1 MMEILPNEPPPDSQT
16 PGPVEIIGKAKI
28 IRSIYEGRDIMPLWN
43 ELLGRV
49 TANHSD
55 AAALLDLSVIMNSV
69 GQTSEAA
76 IAQSAALRLS
86 KTYGL
91 TFGRGTG
98 LNVLVFVT
106 KGDFTANTPVELLLE
121 ESDAN
126 ILLHYVDAKT
136 ANLDDVPKH
145 DVAFVAVA
153 ESTDNLPVL
162 LNLERLLRD
171 WRGPIMNN
179 APRVVMG
186 LSRDGVADTLRE
198 GIVVATPAIT
208 RIPRNVLQ
216 DIVNDG
222 VALEVAAGIASYP
235 FIVRPLDT
243 HAGHGMEKIIDP
255 AQLLGFLEVHP
266 DQLFYIAPFI
276 DYASKDGKFRK
287 QRIAFIDGDA
297 YASHM
302 AVSEHWMVHYQSA
315 GMSHFEDRRAE
326 EAAWMASFDEDFAI
340 RHANA
345 FAELA
350 RCFGLDYF
358 AIDCAELPDGRLL
371 VFEVD
376 VGMYV
381 HCMDSA
387 ELFPYKEQVMKKL
400 FRAFEA
406 ALEQRAGNST
416 YIKTTSRQF

>member
-1 MMEILPNEPPPDSQT
+1 MMEILPNEPTRDSRT
-16 PGPVEIIGKAKI
+16 PGTAEIIGKAKI

-43 ELLGRV
+43 DLLGRV
-49 TANHSD
+49 VADHSD
-55 AAALLDLSVIMNSV
+55 AAAYLDLSIIMNSV
-69 GQTSEAA
+69 GQKSEAA
-76 IAQSAALRLS
+76 IAQRAALRLS
-86 KTYGL
+86 KTYRL
-91 TFGRGTG
+91 TFGHGTG
-98 LNVLVFVT
+98 LNVLVFLT
-106 KGDFTANTPVELLLE
+106 KGDFTANTPIELLLE
-121 ESDAN
+121 DSDVN
-126 ILLHYVDAKT
+126 VLLYYVDADT
-136 ANLDDVPKH
+136 TNLDDIPNH

-162 LNLERLLRD
+162 LNLEKLLRD

-186 LSRDGVADTLRE
+186 LSRDGVAESLRQ
-198 GIVVATPAIT
+198 GVAGVTPAIT

-216 DIVNDG
+216 GIANG
-222 VALEVAAGIASYP
+222 VLAMETVAGIGSYP

-243 HAGHGMEKIIDP
+243 HAGHGMEKIVDR
-255 AQLLGFLEVHP
+255 AELLGFLEAHP

-276 DYASKDGKFRK
+276 DYSSKDGKFRK
-287 QRIAFIDGDA
+287 QRIAFIDGNA

-302 AVSEHWMVHYQSA
+302 AISEHWMVHYQNA

-326 EAAWMASFDEDFAI
+326 EATWMAHFDEDFAT

-345 FAELA
+345 FAELG

-387 ELFPYKEQVMKKL
+387 ELFPYKAQVMKKL
-400 FRAFEA
+400 FRGFEA
-406 ALEQRAGNST
+406 ALERRARLRGQN
-416 YIKTTSRQF
+416 

>member
-1 MMEILPNEPPPDSQT
+1 MMEILPNEPTPDSRT
-16 PGPVEIIGKAKI
+16 LGVVAIIGKAKI

-43 ELLGRV
+43 DLLGRV
-49 TANHSD
+49 MADHSD
-55 AAALLDLSVIMNSV
+55 AAALFDLSIIMNSV
-69 GQTSEAA
+69 GQKSEAA
-76 IAQSAALRLS
+76 IAQRAALRLS
-86 KTYGL
+86 KTYRL
-91 TFGRGTG
+91 TFGRGSG
-98 LNVLVFVT
+98 LNVLVFVA
-106 KGDFTANTPVELLLE
+106 KGDFTANAPIELLLE
-121 ESDAN
+121 ESN
-126 ILLHYVDAKT
+126 VNVLLHYVDADT
-136 ANLDDVPKH
+136 ANLDDIPNH
-145 DVAFVAVA
+145 DIAFVAVA

-186 LSRDGVADTLRE
+186 LSRDGVAESLRE
-198 GIVVATPAIT
+198 GVAVVTPPIM

-216 DIVNDG
+216 DIADG
-222 VALEVAAGIASYP
+222 VLGLEAAAGIASYP

-243 HAGHGMEKIIDP
+243 HAGHGMEKIVDP
-255 AQLLGFLEVHP
+255 GQLLGFLEAHP
-266 DQLFYIAPFI
+266 DPLFYIASFI
-276 DYASKDGKFRK
+276 DYSSEDGKFRK
-287 QRIAFIDGDA
+287 QRIVFIDGNA

-302 AVSEHWMVHYQSA
+302 AVSEHWMVHYQNA

-326 EAAWMASFDEDFAI
+326 EAAWMTRFDEDFAI

-345 FAELA
+345 FAELG

-371 VFEVD
+371 VFEAD

-387 ELFPYKEQVMKKL
+387 ELFPYKGQVMKKL
-400 FRAFEA
+400 FQAFEA
-406 ALEQRAGNST
+406 ALEQRA
-416 YIKTTSRQF
+416 RQRDQY

>member
-1 MMEILPNEPPPDSQT
+1 MMEIWPNAPPPGSQT
-16 PGPVEIIGKAKI
+16 PGPVDVIGKAKI

-43 ELLGRV
+43 DLLGRV

-55 AAALLDLSVIMNSV
+55 AAALLDLSVIMNSA

-76 IAQSAALRLS
+76 IAQRAALRLS
-86 KTYGL
+86 KTYRL

-106 KGDFTANTPVELLLE
+106 KGDFTANTPIELLLE
-121 ESDAN
+121 ESNAN
-126 ILLHYVDAKT
+126 VLLHYVDANT
-136 ANLDDVPKH
+136 ANLDDIPNH

-162 LNLERLLRD
+162 LNLEGLLRD
-171 WRGPIMNN
+171 WCGPIMNN

-186 LSRDGVADTLRE
+186 LSRDGVAEALRE
-198 GIVVATPAIT
+198 GVAVVTPAIT
-208 RIPRNVLQ
+208 RIHRSMLEDIANHVL
-216 DIVNDG
+216 
-222 VALEVAAGIASYP
+222 ALETATGIVSYP

-243 HAGHGMEKIIDP
+243 HAGHGMEKIVDP
-255 AQLLGFLEVHP
+255 AQLLGFLEAHP

-276 DYASKDGKFRK
+276 DYSSKDGKFRK
-287 QRIAFIDGDA
+287 QRIAFIDGNA

-326 EAAWMASFDEDFAI
+326 EAAWMMSFDEDFAV
-340 RHANA
+340 RHADA
-345 FAELA
+345 FAELG

-371 VFEVD
+371 VFEAD

-387 ELFPYKEQVMKKL
+387 ELFPYKEQVMKRL

-406 ALEQRAGNST
+406 ALEQRA
-416 YIKTTSRQF
+416 RQRD